1 VNTVH
6 PVETAS
12 RKRVK
17 TEDGSLGSDSI
28 KTERL

>member
-1 VNTVH
+1 LIRGGDRS
-6 PVETAS
+6 AS